1 MDKTEIYY
9 FSGTGNSLVV
19 ARDIAEKMEG
29 NLISIPSMMD
39 KERITTDADI
49 IGIVFPVYYL
59 GTVNIPLV
67 VQQFVRKM
75 DDISTK
81 YIFAVCTYGGG
92 SGSTLTVL
100 DKLIQERGGRIASG
114 FGVQMPQN
122 AFRKPFE
129 NKTKLYNNW
138 KEKKLDFI
146 YGKVKAK
153 KRGRFDTDGLFIGLV
168 VNIIEMMMKLDF
180 LNRFFLK
187 SMKKTARL
195 REDSNFT
202 FHEVIPFMDRS
213 YSTDEN
219 CTGCRTC
226 SRICPVNNIKMAD
239 KKPEWQHH
247 CENCLACIKWC
258 PQNAIHGYGELPIS
272 YHHPD
277 VEISDMKR
285 DYEALL

>member
-1 MDKTEIYY
+1 MGTDIYY

-29 NLISIPSMMD
+29 NLISIPSVID

-67 VQQFVRKM
+67 VQRFVMKLDM
-75 DDISTK
+75 ISTK

-92 SGSTLTVL
+92 SGSTLSLL
-100 DKLIQERGGRIASG
+100 DEMIQARGGHLSAG

-129 NKTKLYNNW
+129 NKEKLYNNW
-138 KEKKLDFI
+138 KDKKLDFI
-146 YGKVKAK
+146 IEKVKVK
-153 KRGRFDTDGLFIGLV
+153 KEGRFDTDGLFIGLV
-168 VNIIEMMMKLDF
+168 VNVIEKIMKLE
-180 LNRFFLK
+180 FLK
-187 SMKKTARL
+187 PVFINPMKSTAKVSK
-195 REDSNFT
+195 DSDLT
-202 FHEVIPFMDRS
+202 MSELIPIMDRS
-213 YSTDEN
+213 YHADEN
-219 CTGCRTC
+219 CTACSTC
-226 SRICPVNNIKMAD
+226 SKICPVRNVEMVDNH
-239 KKPEWQHH
+239 PVWQHH

-258 PQNAIHGYGELPIS
+258 PQKAIHGYGELPEG

-277 VEISDMKR
+277 VRISDMLR
-285 DYEALL
+285 ND